1 MIPLVHKRGMVLSDE
16 LEDDVFSLSE
26 QHNLLVETDTRARRA
41 EVRAGHVEI
50 IGDKRVAT
58 IKLIAGLLE
67 QGHAAGTRR
76 KIFAAGDQL
85 PARVMD
91 SIRIE
96 PVRMLPLGSTSLPT
110 ATSPRNMSLRLPAM
124 VISSTGYWITPFST
138 QKPAAPRE

>member
-1 MIPLVHKRGMVLSDE
+1 MNLRDSPLQKVGPETPEPHPEKSPEDVDRREPFPGQLQQSRHDAVELPETIDE
-16 LEDDVFSLSE
+16 SGDEDDRTAGPGERFS
-26 QHNLLVETDTRARRA
+26 RAN
-41 EVRAGHVEI
+41 G
-50 IGDKRVAT
+50 
-58 IKLIAGLLE
+58 
-67 QGHAAGTRR
+67 
-76 KIFAAGDQL
+76 QL